1 MCNEQKIKLTQNLN
15 KNKSVSI
22 LWHEIKIKEDTK
34 NWEIWSRKSSM
45 FKSIFEHMVSL
56 NINQLSAQ

>member
-34 NWEIWSRKSSM
+34 N
-45 FKSIFEHMVSL
+45 
-56 NINQLSAQ
+56 